1 MITCCVI
8 ICYRPNL
15 TQVLS
20 LCASLVT
27 DHAKVI
33 LVDNSEVTSLRGQQ
47 LPPNCELIPLG
58 SNTGIARAQNI
69 GIEAAIASGADI
81 VAFFDQ
87 DSEVAKGSLIA
98 LVSTLR
104 KGSPE
109 VVSPLHFDNLSNQE
123 LPSVRVS
130 KYGISKAVHRGRDKQ
145 PYSVDVVISSGMA
158 ATKEV
163 FSIAGVLDESLFI
176 DFVDTEWCL
185 RCRSKKIPIRVVP
198 SAIMRHRIGSRPINL
213 GITTIL
219 VHNPVRCYY
228 QLRNCLLLFR
238 KKHIPFLFSA
248 KQLISVLVSRTLLLF
263 FVTDRWTYA
272 KAYLSALHDG
282 VRGVEGPKPL

>member
-8 ICYRPNL
+8 VCYRPNL

-33 LVDNSEVTSLRGQQ
+33 LVDNSEITSLRGQQ
-47 LPPNCELIPLG
+47 LPPNCKLISLG

-87 DSEVAKGSLIA
+87 DSKVAKGFLIS
-98 LVSTLR
+98 LVSPLR
-104 KGSPE
+104 QGSPE
-109 VVSPLHFDNLSNQE
+109 VVSPLYFDDLSNQE

-130 KYGISKAVHRGRDKQ
+130 KYGISKAVHRGRDTQ
-145 PYSVDVVISSGMA
+145 PYSVDVVISSGTA

-176 DFVDTEWCL
+176 DFVDTE
-185 RCRSKKIPIRVVP
+185 
-198 SAIMRHRIGSRPINL
+198 
-213 GITTIL
+213 
-219 VHNPVRCYY
+219 
-228 QLRNCLLLFR
+228 
-238 KKHIPFLFSA
+238 
-248 KQLISVLVSRTLLLF
+248 
-263 FVTDRWTYA
+263 
-272 KAYLSALHDG
+272 
-282 VRGVEGPKPL
+282 

>member
-8 ICYRPNL
+8 VCYRPNL

-33 LVDNSEVTSLRGQQ
+33 LVDNSEIPSLRGQQ
-47 LPPNCELIPLG
+47 LPPNCKLIPLG

-87 DSEVAKGSLIA
+87 DSKVAKGFLTS
-98 LVSTLR
+98 LVSPLR
-104 KGSPE
+104 QGSPE
-109 VVSPLHFDNLSNQE
+109 VVSPRYFDDLSNQE

-145 PYSVDVVISSGMA
+145 PYSVDVVISSGTA

-185 RCRSKKIPIRVVP
+185 RCRSKNIPIRVVP
-198 SAIMRHRIGSRPINL
+198 GAIMRHRIGSRSINL

-228 QLRNCLLLFR
+228 QLRNCFLLFR

-248 KQLISVLVSRTLLLF
+248 MQLISVLVSRTLLLF
-263 FVTDRWTYA
+263 FVNDRWSYVR
-272 KAYLSALHDG
+272 AYLSALLDG
-282 VRGVEGPKPL
+282 VRGVEGPKRK

>member
-8 ICYRPNL
+8 VCYRPNL

-33 LVDNSEVTSLRGQQ
+33 LVDNSEISSLRAQQ

-58 SNTGIARAQNI
+58 SNAGIARAQNI

-87 DSEVAKGSLIA
+87 DSKVEKGFLTS
-98 LVSTLR
+98 LVSPLR
-104 KGSPE
+104 QGSPE
-109 VVSPLHFDNLSNQE
+109 VVSPLYFDDLSNQE

-130 KYGISKAVHRGRDKQ
+130 KYGISKVVRGGRDKQ
-145 PYSVDVVISSGMA
+145 PYSVDVVISSGTA

-185 RCRSKKIPIRVVP
+185 RCRRKKIPIWVVP
-198 SAIMRHRIGSRPINL
+198 GAIMRHRIGSRSINL
-213 GITTIL
+213 GMTTVL

-228 QLRNCLLLFR
+228 QLRNCFLLFR

-248 KQLISVLVSRTLLLF
+248 RQVISVLVSRTLLLF

-282 VRGVEGPKPL
+282 VRGVEGPKPM

>member
-8 ICYRPNL
+8 VCYRPNL
-15 TQVLS
+15 TQMLS
-20 LCASLVT
+20 LCASLVI

-33 LVDNSEVTSLRGQQ
+33 LVDNSEITSLRGQQ
-47 LPPNCELIPLG
+47 LPPNCKLITLG

-69 GIEAAIASGADI
+69 GIEAAIAYGADI

-87 DSEVAKGSLIA
+87 DSKVAKGFLIS
-98 LVSTLR
+98 LVSPLR
-104 KGSPE
+104 LGSPE
-109 VVSPLHFDNLSNQE
+109 VVSPLYFDDLSNQE

-130 KYGISKAVHRGRDKQ
+130 KYGISKAVHRGRDTQ
-145 PYSVDVVISSGMA
+145 PYSVDVVISSGTA

-185 RCRSKKIPIRVVP
+185 RCRSKNIPIRVVP
-198 SAIMRHRIGSRPINL
+198 SAIMRHRIGSRSINL

-228 QLRNCLLLFR
+228 QLRNCFLLFR

-248 KQLISVLVSRTLLLF
+248 KQLISVLLSRTLLLF

-272 KAYLSALHDG
+272 KAYMSALHDG